1 MEAYLEE
8 LYKKLSLAEQ
18 EHGQFLIEEEVI
30 EETITRGE
38 NQSTDFTPYEK
49 ALQYTSFEAN
59 TEEYLQTDEANFIQ
73 RPRIQNHASV
83 I

>member
-18 EHGQFLIEEEVI
+18 EHEQFLIEEEVI

-59 TEEYLQTDEANFIQ
+59 NEDIC
-73 RPRIQNHASV
+73 RPMKRISFKDLGFKIMLV
-83 I
+83 

>member
-18 EHGQFLIEEEVI
+18 EHEQFLIEEEVI

-38 NQSTDFTPYEK
+38 N
-49 ALQYTSFEAN
+49 
-59 TEEYLQTDEANFIQ
+59 
-73 RPRIQNHASV
+73 
-83 I
+83 